1 MKFDINEIPSQNGR
15 IAIVT
20 GANDGLGFQTTLALS
35 KTGMRVVMAC
45 RSLEKGDKALKRIIR
60 RVPEANLE
68 LMHLDLSKLSSVR
81 IFADEYQQRHEHLD
95 LLINNA
101 GIMMPPYEFTEDD
114 FESQLGV
121 NYLGHFLLTGLL
133 LSLLEK
139 TPGSRV
145 ISLASI
151 AHRSGKIHFNDL
163 NFKRKYSAFAAY
175 SQSKLACLIF
185 AKELQRRLDKSGSK
199 VLSVAAHPG
208 ISSTH
213 LFRYVPKWIILLF
226 GGLMRAIMVQSPEN
240 GAKTIQCAALCNNI
254 QGGDYIGP
262 SGWQEWKGEP
272 VNVDSS
278 KLSNNQEIAKRLWT
292 ESEKLTKFEYSFR
305 AKT

>member
-1 MKFDINEIPSQNGR
+1 MSFNIHEIPTQKGR

-35 KTGMRVVMAC
+35 KTGMKVVMAC
-45 RSLEKGDKALKRIIR
+45 RNQEKGDKAREEIIR
-60 RVPEANLE
+60 QVPEANLE
-68 LMHLDLSKLSSVR
+68 LMHLDLSKLSSVHA
-81 IFADEYQQRHEHLD
+81 FAKEYKQKHEQLD

-101 GIMMPPYEFTEDD
+101 GIMIPPYELTEDG

-133 LSLLEK
+133 LPLLEK
-139 TPGSRV
+139 ASGSRV
-145 ISLASI
+145 VSLSSN
-151 AHRSGKIHFNDL
+151 AHKNGKIHFDDL
-163 NFKRKYSAFAAY
+163 NFKKKYAAFAAY

-208 ISSTH
+208 MSDTS
-213 LFRYVPKWIILLF
+213 LFKHVPGFVTILF
-226 GGLMRAIMVQSPEN
+226 GWLIRLLMAQTAED
-240 GAKTIQCAALCNNI
+240 GAMPTLYAALGNDI

-262 SGWQEWKGEP
+262 GGWQEWKGKP
-272 VNVDSS
+272 VKVKGT
-278 KLSNNQEIAKRLWT
+278 KLSEDKEVAKKLWK
-292 ESEKLTKFEYSFR
+292 ESGKLTGCKFL
-305 AKT
+305 